1 MYIVTECLERER
13 EIGGGQVDLLAE
25 ERKITLSRTGLPFTL
40 HCSSSFSSLAVR
52 QWLLLFAP
60 IEAKEVRN
68 SLLLAVSRNWRRSY
82 IYEGVDEGIPPE
94 ERKVAG
100 SATCS
105 GG

>member
-1 MYIVTECLERER
+1 MYIVTGCLERGR

-25 ERKITLSRTGLPFTL
+25 ERKITLSRTGLPRTL

-68 SLLLAVSRNWRRSY
+68 SLLLAVPRNWRRSY
-82 IYEGVDEGIPPE
+82 IFKGVDEGMPPE
-94 ERKVAG
+94 ERQVAG
-100 SATCS
+100 SATGS